1 MIYWDFAVMTPV
13 SRTNSFSLPVTL
25 IFQHYARL
33 ITIYNSLFVWLK
45 MKLFHG
51 ICLVVVYYFYLLF
64 KWSSFS
70 GVILGFASTQLFE
83 LPFRPVT
90 LFWAKTAA
98 GQIAIAKFLAN
109 CESPAGPCFKWI
121 LHAVIFSLL
130 SLKSAWKPTYLISL
144 QYKPTGRSI
153 VT

>member
-51 ICLVVVYYFYLLF
+51 ICLVVVYIIFTYFSNNPVFQGSFWVLPQHSFLNCLFGLSHFFGPKQQLAKLPSPNFWQTANLQQDHASNGFCMLLF
-64 KWSSFS
+64 FPCLVWSPPENQH
-70 GVILGFASTQLFE
+70 I
-83 LPFRPVT
+83 
-90 LFWAKTAA
+90 
-98 GQIAIAKFLAN
+98 
-109 CESPAGPCFKWI
+109 
-121 LHAVIFSLL
+121 
-130 SLKSAWKPTYLISL
+130 
-144 QYKPTGRSI
+144 
-153 VT
+153 